1 MTFDIMIAFNMV
13 VMLPW
18 KGKT

>member
-1 MTFDIMIAFNMV
+1 MTFDMMMAFNMV